1 MFYILVALL
10 ISVLIYG
17 PHLWVRVVLSRY
29 SREIPGLPGT
39 GGELAQH
46 LLNRFQFDTV
56 KVEQSE
62 PDNNHYSPT
71 DNAVRLSPDVY
82 NGKSLTAIAVAAH
95 EVGHAIQFNREEPV
109 SQLRARY
116 LGGAQKIQRAGAI
129 VLMLVPLILA
139 IIHIPHLTL
148 ITLVIGVI
156 TMLASSAVT
165 SLLQR
170 TQALTIRYLSK
181 SDLLQL

>member
-10 ISVLIYG
+10 VSVLIYG

-29 SREIPGLPGT
+29 STEIPGLPGT
-39 GGELAQH
+39 GGELAWH

-62 PDNNHYSPT
+62 PDNNHYSPS

-82 NGKSLTAIAVAAH
+82 NGKSLTAVAVAAH

-109 SQLRARY
+109 IDRTLCSCGIALVRNACSGPSQ
-116 LGGAQKIQRAGAI
+116 
-129 VLMLVPLILA
+129 
-139 IIHIPHLTL
+139 
-148 ITLVIGVI
+148 
-156 TMLASSAVT
+156 
-165 SLLQR
+165 
-170 TQALTIRYLSK
+170 
-181 SDLLQL
+181 SDRKYSNGNR